1 MVPPTHSLIY
11 DTGMPGGFPG
21 GGFPGGG
28 SSSSGPAPSADEGP
42 KIEEI
47 D

>member
-1 MVPPTHSLIY
+1 MPG
-11 DTGMPGGFPG
+11 GMPGGMPDMG
-21 GGFPGGG
+21 GGATA
-28 SSSSGPAPSADEGP
+28 SGPAPTADEGP